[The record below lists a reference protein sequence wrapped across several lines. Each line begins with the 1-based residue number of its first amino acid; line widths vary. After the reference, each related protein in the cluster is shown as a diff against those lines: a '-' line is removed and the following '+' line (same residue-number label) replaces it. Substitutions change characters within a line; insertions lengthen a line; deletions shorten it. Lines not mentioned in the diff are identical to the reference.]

1 MGTGVVNSVP
11 HNLIDPPRFKR
22 LSPIFRT
29 LNKENK
35 SYGLQ
40 LYYGSLAMV
49 ATNYIAGITLSLFG
63 TDNTT
68 VGFFTLALT
77 ITTPLQMLPAIIGT
91 AYFKQFATQ
100 PRIPH
105 KVFQNTILLASA
117 TCILFILLIK
127 PLVSFLYSEPYSIVS
142 TYASW
147 MAVGF
152 SIHGVGDMINRYL
165 GSHGQGK
172 SHPQQ
177 QLLLRSDKNIGLYPV
192 RLSLGSTEPF

>member
-1 MGTGVVNSVP
+1 
-11 HNLIDPPRFKR
+11 
-22 LSPIFRT
+22 
-29 LNKENK
+29 
-35 SYGLQ
+35 
-40 LYYGSLAMV
+40 MV

-105 KVFQNTILLASA
+105 KVFQKYDFYWLLA
-117 TCILFILLIK
+117 TCILFILLIAL
-127 PLVSFLYSEPYSIVS
+127 LVSFLYSEPYSIVS
-142 TYASW
+142 TYASR

-152 SIHGVGDMINRYL
+152 SIHVL
-165 GSHGQGK
+165 
-172 SHPQQ
+172 
-177 QLLLRSDKNIGLYPV
+177 
-192 RLSLGSTEPF
+192 